1 MTAGIFG
8 TNMKKYIALLT
19 FLISSL
25 TITGIS
31 FIDGKIWDV
40 VFLIIGMIAY
50 AIVGVLFSIGVLHGK
65 QAGKDAYAF
74 VTVLLLLGGYAAYNG
89 LLAFKEWVIS
99 WPLFVKIVVPVV
111 IVLLIIGI
119 ILLVV
124 FKRKK
129 ENKGVSGEEE

>member
-1 MTAGIFG
+1 
-8 TNMKKYIALLT
+8 MKKYIALLT

-40 VFLIIGMIAY
+40 VFLVIGMIAY

-74 VTVLLLLGGYAAYNG
+74 ITVLLLLGGYAAYKG

-99 WPLFVKIVVPVV
+99 WPLFVKIIVPTIIFLLIVGI
-111 IVLLIIGI
+111 IVLI
-119 ILLVV
+119 V
-124 FKRKK
+124 FKKK
-129 ENKGVSGEEE
+129 KGNKDVPGEEE